1 MTKRSFGCQ
10 RLGFDRRLMVLP
22 NRQQKDDAAID
33 YDYEHRC
40 AEHDHDC
47 GHEYE
52 HDSDRSQP
60 AGRASGGG
68 GEFTFLRW
76 G

>member
-1 MTKRSFGCQ
+1 
-10 RLGFDRRLMVLP
+10 MVLP

-40 AEHDHDC
+40 AEHEHDC
-47 GHEYE
+47 GHEHEY
-52 HDSDRSQP
+52 DSDRSQP

-68 GEFTFLRW
+68 GIYFFAVGMRSKQATPSSPRT
-76 G
+76 